1 LGDNVRSPAE
11 SGDGDGDDGN
21 AGDDEEADA
30 EEDEEDDEEPLEARK
45 EDGMPSDVEAGA
57 LNWRGG
63 CCNDEMYHFHCLN
76 PSFQYR

>member
-11 SGDGDGDDGN
+11 SGDGDGN

-30 EEDEEDDEEPLEARK
+30 EEEEEEPLEARK

-63 CCNDEMYHFHCLN
+63 CCKDEMYHFHCLN